1 MGKTIHDTFQQSIHK
16 TLGIYKW
23 VLILAIVL
31 YFTSGIY
38 SVKSSEMAIL
48 QRFGKMIDDK
58 IQPGIHYALPW
69 PIDSVKH
76 IPIRKIRRLVIDDF
90 TEKKNAYS
98 ITGDNHLIN
107 LKCVIQ
113 YTVSDP
119 AAYVFQSE
127 EPELVL
133 KELAAQ
139 ALIHAIARMTIDEA
153 LTRGKTQ
160 IASFVR
166 QHIQNNLEKT
176 QTGLFISFVELSS
189 IEPPPYVKRYFSDV
203 VESQMDK
210 QKLIHEAE
218 SYRNKT
224 LPDAKADAARI
235 LEEARGYYRTS
246 ILKAKADTEGFEKIL
261 LSVKSNKKAAK
272 ATLYRETISQIVKK
286 VKKFHLVQLKSD
298 NKPAARIRL
307 NKKGRNIDPWQ
318 KD

>member
-1 MGKTIHDTFQQSIHK
+1 MKKSIHDTLKQSIHK
-16 TLGIYKW
+16 TIGIYKW
-23 VLILAIVL
+23 VLFLAIAL
-31 YFTSGIY
+31 YFISGIY

-69 PIDSVKH
+69 PIDSVVH
-76 IPIRKIRRLVIDDF
+76 IPIRNVKRLVIDEF
-90 TEKKNAYS
+90 TGKKNAYS

-119 AAYVFQSE
+119 AAYVFSSDN
-127 EPELVL
+127 PESTL
-133 KELAAQ
+133 KSLASQ
-139 ALIHAIARMTIDEA
+139 ALVHALARMTIDEA

-166 QHIQNNLEKT
+166 QHLQKNLAKT

-189 IEPPPYVKRYFSDV
+189 LEPPPYVKRYFSDV

-224 LPDAKADAARI
+224 LPDAKAEAAQI
-235 LEEARGYYRTS
+235 LEKAGGYHRTTILEAQ
-246 ILKAKADTEGFEKIL
+246 ADTRRFEKIL
-261 LSVKSNKKAAK
+261 SSVDGNQTSAQL
-272 ATLYRETISQIVKK
+272 TLYREAMEQILTNVKNL
-286 VKKFHLVQLKSD
+286 HLVQLKSTH
-298 NKPAARIRL
+298 NAAARIRL
-307 NKKGRNIDPWQ
+307 NGSKKSIDTWQ
-318 KD
+318 RR

>member
-1 MGKTIHDTFQQSIHK
+1 MGKTIHDTFKQSIHK
-16 TLGIYKW
+16 TLRIYKW
-23 VLILAIVL
+23 VLILAIML
-31 YFTSGIY
+31 YFFSGIY

-69 PIDSVKH
+69 PIDMVVH
-76 IPIRKIRRLVIDDF
+76 IPIRKVRRLVIDDF
-90 TEKKNAYS
+90 TKKRNAYA

-107 LKCVIQ
+107 LKCIIQ
-113 YTVSDP
+113 YTITEP
-119 AAYVFQSE
+119 APYVFKND
-127 EPELVL
+127 EPEVIL

-166 QHIQNNLEKT
+166 KHLQDNLT
-176 QTGLFISFVELSS
+176 RTHTGLFISFVELSS

-224 LPDAKADAARI
+224 LPDAKAEAAKI
-235 LEEARGYYRTS
+235 LEDASGYHRTT
-246 ILKAKADTEGFEKIL
+246 ILEAKAETGEFKKIL
-261 LSVKSNKKAAK
+261 SSVNSNKKAVK
-272 ATLYRETISQIVKK
+272 RTLYREAIEHIVKK
-286 VKKFHLVQLKSD
+286 IKKLHLVQLRSD

-307 NKKGRNIDPWQ
+307 NKGKSVPAWQ

>member
-1 MGKTIHDTFQQSIHK
+1 MGETILDTFQQSIHK
-16 TLGIYKW
+16 TLGFYKW

-31 YFTSGIY
+31 YFISGIY
-38 SVKSSEMAIL
+38 AVKSSEMAIL

-69 PIDSVKH
+69 PIDSVVH
-76 IPIRKIRRLVIDDF
+76 IPIRKVRRLVIDDF
-90 TEKKNAYS
+90 AEKMNAYS

-107 LKCVIQ
+107 LNCVIQ
-113 YTVSDP
+113 YTVTDP
-119 AAYVFQSE
+119 AAYVFRSDQ
-127 EPELVL
+127 PEIVL

-139 ALIHAIARMTIDEA
+139 ALIHALARMTIDEA

-166 QHIQNNLEKT
+166 QHIQYNLERT
-176 QTGLFISFVELSS
+176 QAGLFISFVELSS

-224 LPDAKADAARI
+224 LPDAKADAAKI
-235 LEEARGYYRTS
+235 LENARGYHRTT
-246 ILKAKADTEGFEKIL
+246 ILKASADTKAFEKIRA
-261 LSVKSNKKAAK
+261 SINSNNKATK
-272 ATLYRETISQIVKK
+272 LTLYRETIEHIVKK
-286 VKKFHLVQLKSD
+286 VKHFNLVQLKSD

-307 NKKGRNIDPWQ
+307 NKARNTDNWQ

>member
-1 MGKTIHDTFQQSIHK
+1 MRKTIHDTFQQSIHQ
-16 TLGIYKW
+16 TVGFYKW
-23 VLILAIVL
+23 VLFLSIVL
-31 YFTSGIY
+31 YFLSGIY
-38 SVKSSEMAIL
+38 SVKSSEMAVL
-48 QRFGKMIDDK
+48 KRFGKMIDDK
-58 IQPGIHYALPW
+58 IHPGIHYALPW
-69 PIDSVKH
+69 PIDSVVH
-76 IPIRKIRRLVIDDF
+76 IPIRKVRRLVVDDF
-90 TEKKNAYS
+90 TEKNNAYT

-113 YTVSDP
+113 YTITDP
-119 AAYVFQSE
+119 AAYVFKSE
-127 EPELVL
+127 ESEIIL

-166 QHIQNNLEKT
+166 QHLQKNLEVT

-210 QKLIHEAE
+210 QKTIHESE

-224 LPDAKADAARI
+224 LPDAKAEAAKL
-235 LEEARGYYRTS
+235 LENARGYYQTT
-246 ILKAKADTEGFEKIL
+246 ILKAKADTKGFEKIL
-261 LSVKSNKKAAK
+261 TSVNYNQKAAK
-272 ATLYRETISQIVKK
+272 LTLYRETIAQIVKK

-307 NKKGRNIDPWQ
+307 NNKGRSIDPWQ
-318 KD
+318 RN

>member
-1 MGKTIHDTFQQSIHK
+1 MGKTIHDTFHQSIHK

-23 VLILAIVL
+23 VLILSIGL
-31 YFTSGIY
+31 YFISGIY

-69 PIDSVKH
+69 PIDSVIH
-76 IPIRKIRRLVIDDF
+76 IPIRKVRRLVIKDF
-90 TEKKNAYS
+90 TQKMSAYS

-113 YTVSDP
+113 YTVTDP
-119 AAYVFQSE
+119 AAYVFKSE
-127 EPELVL
+127 QPEIIL
-133 KELAAQ
+133 KELTAQ
-139 ALIHAIARMTIDEA
+139 ALIHALARMTIDEA
-153 LTRGKTQ
+153 LTRVKTQ

-166 QHIQNNLEKT
+166 QHLQDNLVKT

-224 LPDAKADAARI
+224 LPDAKAEAAKTIEDAW
-235 LEEARGYYRTS
+235 GYHRTS
-246 ILKAKADTEGFEKIL
+246 ILKAKADTKGFEKIL
-261 LSVKSNKKAAK
+261 SSVHLNKKSTK
-272 ATLYRETISQIVKK
+272 LTLYRETIEHIVKK
-286 VKKFHLVQLKSD
+286 VKNFHLVQLKSD
-298 NKPAARIRL
+298 NKPAAKIRL
-307 NKKGRNIDPWQ
+307 NKNGRNIDPWQ
-318 KD
+318 RD

>member
-23 VLILAIVL
+23 VVILSIIL
-31 YFTSGIY
+31 YFISGIY

-69 PIDSVKH
+69 PVDSVVH
-76 IPIRKIRRLVIDDF
+76 IPIRKVRRLVIDDF

-119 AAYVFQSE
+119 AAYIFRSE
-127 EPELVL
+127 KPEFVL

-139 ALIHAIARMTIDEA
+139 ALIHSIARMTIDEA

-166 QHIQNNLEKT
+166 QHLQDNLAKT
-176 QTGLFISFVELSS
+176 KTGLFISFVELSS

-224 LPDAKADAARI
+224 LPNAKADAAKI
-235 LEEARGYYRTS
+235 FEDARGYHRTS
-246 ILKAKADTEGFEKIL
+246 ILKAKADTKGFEKIL
-261 LSVKSNKKAAK
+261 SSVNNNKKAAK
-272 ATLYRETISQIVKK
+272 LTLYRETISHIVKK
-286 VKKFHLVQLKSD
+286 IKKLNLVQLKSN
-298 NKPAARIRL
+298 NKPAAKIRI
-307 NKKGRNIDPWQ
+307 NKQGRNIDPWQ
-318 KD
+318 KN

>member
-1 MGKTIHDTFQQSIHK
+1 MGKTIHDIFQQSIHK
-16 TLGIYKW
+16 TLHIYKW
-23 VLILAIVL
+23 VLILAIML
-31 YFTSGIY
+31 YFISGIY

-58 IQPGIHYALPW
+58 IQPGIHYSLPW
-69 PIDSVKH
+69 PIDSVVH
-76 IPIRKIRRLVIDDF
+76 IPMRKVRRLVIDDF
-90 TEKKNAYS
+90 TERKNAYS

-107 LKCVIQ
+107 LQCIIQ
-113 YTVSDP
+113 YTVNDP
-119 AAYVFQSE
+119 AAYVFKSDQ
-127 EPELVL
+127 PEVIL

-139 ALIHAIARMTIDEA
+139 ALIHAISRMTIDEA

-166 QHIQNNLEKT
+166 KHLQDNLAKT

-224 LPDAKADAARI
+224 LPNAKAEAAMI
-235 LEEARGYYRTS
+235 IENARGYHRTT
-246 ILKAKADTEGFEKIL
+246 ILKAKADTNGFEKIL
-261 LSVKSNKKAAK
+261 SSVNRNEKSAK
-272 ATLYRETISQIVKK
+272 STIYRETIESIITK
-286 VKKFHLVQLKSD
+286 VKKLHLVQLKSN

-307 NKKGRNIDPWQ
+307 NKGRSVQPWQ
-318 KD
+318 RD

>member
-1 MGKTIHDTFQQSIHK
+1 MGKTIHDIFQQSIHK
-16 TLGIYKW
+16 TLHIYKW
-23 VLILAIVL
+23 VLILAIML
-31 YFTSGIY
+31 YFISGIY

-58 IQPGIHYALPW
+58 IQPGIHYSLPW
-69 PIDSVKH
+69 PIDSVVH
-76 IPIRKIRRLVIDDF
+76 IPMRKVRRLVIDDF
-90 TEKKNAYS
+90 TERKNAYS

-107 LKCVIQ
+107 LQCIIQ
-113 YTVSDP
+113 YTVTDP
-119 AAYVFQSE
+119 AAYVFKSDQ
-127 EPELVL
+127 PEVIL

-139 ALIHAIARMTIDEA
+139 ALIHAISRMTIDEA

-166 QHIQNNLEKT
+166 KHLQDNLAKT

-224 LPDAKADAARI
+224 LPNAKAEAAMI
-235 LEEARGYYRTS
+235 IENARGYHRTT
-246 ILKAKADTEGFEKIL
+246 ILKAKADTNGFEKIL
-261 LSVKSNKKAAK
+261 SSVNRNEKSAK
-272 ATLYRETISQIVKK
+272 STIYRETIESIITK
-286 VKKFHLVQLKSD
+286 VKKLHLVQLKSN

-307 NKKGRNIDPWQ
+307 NKGRSVQPWQ
-318 KD
+318 RD